1 MIEILAE
8 IAENPKNKPYSRVNA
23 ADKLL
28 EKALKFDEAH
38 FQRVELAKVRE
49 ILEDSEAGRS
59 PIIEIQSDWYGSD
72 NFDCLLLR
80 PYVILVSWFSLLG
93 LLCDQLCDQTFKNR
107 SAPLAQLDRATAF

>member
-1 MIEILAE
+1 M
-8 IAENPKNKPYSRVNA
+8 NA

-38 FQRVELAKVRE
+38 FQRIELAKVRE

-80 PYVILVSWFSLLG
+80 LYVMLVSWFLLICF
-93 LLCDQLCDQTFKNR
+93 LSDQLSDQTTQESLCSLS
-107 SAPLAQLDRATAF
+107 SAG